1 MGDLNAVS
9 SSSSVVEGE
18 VGHLFPA
25 PTSQHNA
32 SPVIFVVP
40 TTNNYLSYLGKELLY
55 TEAWIKKLPWYASV
69 PVPINFG
76 TDPDPDLR
84 IHTSD

>member
-1 MGDLNAVS
+1 VQTEEGTGDLNAV

-25 PTSQHNA
+25 PSSQHNA

-40 TTNNYLSYLGKELLY
+40 TTNNYLSYLGTGKELL
-55 TEAWIKKLPWYASV
+55 
-69 PVPINFG
+69 
-76 TDPDPDLR
+76 
-84 IHTSD
+84 

>member
-1 MGDLNAVS
+1 MTTHFTVPVPVTVLCYETYLSYLKVQTEEGTGDLNAVS

-40 TTNNYLSYLGKELLY
+40 TTNNYLSYLGK
-55 TEAWIKKLPWYASV
+55 
-69 PVPINFG
+69 
-76 TDPDPDLR
+76 
-84 IHTSD
+84 

>member
-1 MGDLNAVS
+1 
-9 SSSSVVEGE
+9 VVEGE

-40 TTNNYLSYLGKELLY
+40 TTNNYLSYLGKKVANVLKRG
-55 TEAWIKKLPWYASV
+55 IRSYAIV
-69 PVPINFG
+69 A
-76 TDPDPDLR
+76 DP
-84 IHTSD
+84 